1 MRHPTNQ
8 RHFLLKFNFEA
19 PSAHQPVAGFT
30 RDPFL
35 MTQSSNDRLPDIIT
49 QATLDYFYK

>member
-1 MRHPTNQ
+1 
-8 RHFLLKFNFEA
+8 
-19 PSAHQPVAGFT
+19 VAGFT

-49 QATLDYFYK
+49 QATLDFFYK